1 MKCEELQ
8 PKNRNMKKTK
18 YELDREDSESES
30 ETDEDEEGR
39 DLRKDLEKT
48 MIKPG
53 EVAESLRKDG
63 TVKTPVNLQLESVK
77 ETEKETTAKLSD
89 SRYMYEFLI
98 SKRISFMLDLELE
111 DCIKNGTVVTITEIK
126 KTKDGKKIVKDWMIQ
141 RRRQVEKRL
150 GRPVL
155 WEM

>member
-1 MKCEELQ
+1 
-8 PKNRNMKKTK
+8 MKKTR

-39 DLRKDLEKT
+39 DLRKDFENA
-48 MIKPG
+48 MIKPR

-63 TVKTPVNLQLESVK
+63 TVKTLVNLLLESVK

-126 KTKDGKKIVKDWMIQ
+126 KTKDGKKIVKD
-141 RRRQVEKRL
+141 
-150 GRPVL
+150 
-155 WEM
+155 